1 MIDRTVLPAIIAAVS
16 VLVGALIGALLRPL
30 IDDRLE
36 RQRKRARIN
45 VKISLGSFF
54 QRLAGSSEPMVILSA
69 SNPGSKAIT
78 LSSWGLALPNRKHLG
93 FPNPLGSDVQFPH
106 ELAPETSCS
115 VWVEAKEIA
124 RAMKTEG
131 YSDKA
136 KVVGFYR
143 DQVGRTYKSK
153 PFEFDVE
160 DWPKD

>member
-1 MIDRTVLPAIIAAVS
+1 MIDYTVLSDVVTALVAVYGAILATYTAV
-16 VLVGALIGALLRPL
+16 ARW
-30 IDDRLE
+30 RE
-36 RQRKRARIN
+36 KRARIN
-45 VKISLGSFF
+45 VKISLGVIS
-54 QRLAGSSEPMVILSA
+54 QELAGSSETLVILSA

-78 LSSWGLALPNRKHLG
+78 LSSWGLTLPNRNHLA

-106 ELAPETSCS
+106 ELAPETSCR

-153 PFEFDVE
+153 PFEFGVE